1 MDTKESFRLELVQL
15 LSVSVVCLCCQ
26 TRDMIFV
33 IPSAT
38 TAPAP
43 FNTMARSKSSKSSG
57 TCCNLVMALLTLWS
71 MVSLIV
77 IVVWATS
84 PHMKGL
90 AQCNVAQQV
99 WTTVCLLV

>member
-1 MDTKESFRLELVQL
+1 
-15 LSVSVVCLCCQ
+15 
-26 TRDMIFV
+26 MIFV

-38 TAPAP
+38 TAP

-84 PHMKGL
+84 PHMKGV

-99 WTTVCLLV
+99 WTTVCLLVQQYGALRIWVQPRVHCLYKSSSQCLL